1 MGTIS
6 GGINLGAPILPA
18 TEEDI
23 FPTHDAQYGKGGYR
37 AVLNV
42 AARDAI
48 PVERLAVGSIVKTM
62 DTGTNWIVTAIVNIA
77 GQDTPQWEAEQ
88 TDGGTF

>member
-1 MGTIS
+1 MGALS

-23 FPTHDAQYGKGGYR
+23 FPTHDATYGKGGYR
-37 AVLNV
+37 AVTNT

-48 PVERLAVGSIVKTM
+48 PPERRSPGMVVRTL
-62 DTGTNWIVTAIVNIA
+62 DTNINWILSVDLTTWTAEVM
-77 GQDTPQWEAEQ
+77 
-88 TDGGTF
+88 DGGTF

>member
-1 MGTIS
+1 MGALS

-18 TEEDI
+18 TTEDI

-37 AVLNV
+37 AVDTT

-48 PVERLAVGSIVKTM
+48 PYERRSVGMIVRTL
-62 DTGTNWIVTAIVNIA
+62 DTNKNWILTINDLENPVWIEETVSL
-77 GQDTPQWEAEQ
+77 
-88 TDGGTF
+88 DGGSF